1 MILLIYLLI
10 FYSFIFV
17 KCVMNQ
23 CMFYEREYELVMQIV
38 FSVFI
43 DAFLAGGKIKT
54 WRTLLCTQFLDTG

>member
-1 MILLIYLLI
+1 MR
-10 FYSFIFV
+10 
-17 KCVMNQ
+17 
-23 CMFYEREYELVMQIV
+23 YESVYVRVGNADV

>member
-1 MILLIYLLI
+1 MILLICLLI

-23 CMFYEREYELVMQIV
+23 CMFHERVRVGNADV

>member
-1 MILLIYLLI
+1 
-10 FYSFIFV
+10 
-17 KCVMNQ
+17 MNQ